1 MQQSSMPGKGTDDER
16 PEAQP
21 IASVPMNDAS
31 CGTIAASPG
40 AGFGLPPMGNPSN
53 PSRDAAPSFWKE
65 CKKRRP
71 ALLKLESAL
80 RSWPAAGEGVH
91 AHVMRC
97 ACLARQAGL
106 KPDQAAARIRATMPR
121 APSPASEVTAAI
133 HKAYATSG
141 GAKSNAPPAR
151 KFLPLTRT
159 AFIRR
164 GDGASEAN
172 WLERSPIRIDWE
184 PGPRDALAVLDAL
197 WLPDELLFV
206 DQFMGNSV
214 NTVREW
220 RMRFAMGLPVPPHVI
235 PNPLR
240 PDAGTTQDGK
250 PSHRCD
256 DSVVSFRYAV
266 AEFDVMDKAE
276 QLAFWWGFRSAPI
289 AALIDSGGKSIHAWL
304 RVDCPDRATWERDVE
319 QVLFGKVL
327 IPLGCD
333 PACRNESRL
342 SRMPG
347 HFRRENNAWQ
357 RLLFLDPKGGAR

>member
-1 MQQSSMPGKGTDDER
+1 MQQSSMPGKGTDKER
-16 PEAQP
+16 PEAP
-21 IASVPMNDAS
+21 TNASDSTNHAPCD
-31 CGTIAASPG
+31 GIAANPG
-40 AGFGLPPMGNPSN
+40 SGFGPPPRGYQAGLRLDAGHS
-53 PSRDAAPSFWKE
+53 SRNGSKT
-65 CKKRRP
+65 RRH
-71 ALLKLESAL
+71 ALRKLESAL
-80 RSWPAAGEGVH
+80 REWPAAGEGVH

-121 APSPASEVTAAI
+121 DPSPASEVAAAI

-141 GAKSNAPPAR
+141 GGKSNAPPAR
-151 KFLPLTRT
+151 KFMPLTRA
-159 AFIRR
+159 AFVRR
-164 GDGASEAN
+164 GDGATEAD
-172 WLERSPIRIDWE
+172 WLNRSPVLIDWE

-197 WLPDELLFV
+197 WRPDELLFV
-206 DQFMGNSV
+206 DQSMGNGV
-214 NTVREW
+214 NAVREW

-256 DSVVSFRYAV
+256 DSVASFRYAV

-276 QLAFWWGFRSAPI
+276 QLAFWWGYRSAPI

-304 RVDCPDRATWERDVE
+304 RVDCSDRAAWERDIE
-319 QVLFGKVL
+319 QILFGKVL

-333 PACRNESRL
+333 PQCRNESRL

-357 RLLFLDPKGGAR
+357 RLLYLDPKGGVR